1 VRGFKIIKESISENN
16 ILMLL
21 KRQNRSRE
29 LGRGAK
35 HDCFNTKK
43 YNPTNQELL
52 SESLATRIEKRNTR
66 FMLPNKLIVDIYS
79 FTFLRK
85 RTTTV
90 DFVRELIVLGAH
102 RLCVL
107 GRLGPMC
114 VGGGQPLTYKYVLMS
129 FELIEQ
135 PFSPGK
141 MASEPGFPPTHPHLK
156 P

>member
-52 SESLATRIEKRNTR
+52 SESLATGIEKRNTR

-90 DFVRELIVLGAH
+90 DFIRELIVLGAH
-102 RLCVL
+102 GMCVL
-107 GRLGPMC
+107 GR
-114 VGGGQPLTYKYVLMS
+114 
-129 FELIEQ
+129 
-135 PFSPGK
+135 
-141 MASEPGFPPTHPHLK
+141 
-156 P
+156 